1 MEIYRNAKGRET
13 DVLFNGTSVIR
24 MIPDR
29 APKMR
34 KERII
39 SEFMMCLIRS
49 TSIPSYS
56 YIALRLKLGLN
67 SQPVHSLQKCC
78 V

>member
-24 MIPDR
+24 MIAES

-39 SEFMMCLIRS
+39 SEFMMCFIRF
-49 TSIPSYS
+49 TSIPSDS
-56 YIALRLKLGLN
+56 YN
-67 SQPVHSLQKCC
+67 TS
-78 V
+78 